1 MFEQINPVCVNNRKQ
16 YKDIIRMGNNT
27 MKNIFKVSAIAC
39 LMATASSALAGPSA
53 NVQVKGTVIQGA
65 CVPTLSNGGVV
76 DFGDISTD
84 NLSSTDN
91 TSLPAK
97 SLNLTINCSAPTLL
111 TFVATDN
118 RSDSS
123 KYDEFGL
130 GKTPA
135 GANIGYYSMFLDL
148 DVTTNFG
155 AGNLVYNQFET
166 WHDADTGDFTLDWLP
181 AFAVALPSTTEPVA
195 FTSATFVIGRIIPV
209 IYKENM
215 ALKDKV
221 SLDGNSTI
229 SLNYL

>member
-16 YKDIIRMGNNT
+16 YKDIIKMGNNT

-53 NVQVKGTVIQGA
+53 NVQVKGTVVQGA
-65 CVPTLSNGGVV
+65 CTPSISNSGVA
-76 DFGDISTD
+76 DFGDISID
-84 NLSSTDN
+84 NLSSTGN

-123 KYDEFGL
+123 VQNYFGL

-135 GANIGYYSMFLDL
+135 GANIGYYSMFLDF

-155 AGNLVYNQFET
+155 AGNLVFSQDGVWY
-166 WHDADTGDFTLDWLP
+166 DADTGDLTMTWRP
-181 AFAVALPSTTEPVA
+181 TFAVSLPSTTEPVA
-195 FTSATFVIGRIIPV
+195 FTSATFVIGRITPV
-209 IYKENM
+209 IYKENR
-215 ALKDKV
+215 ALKDEV
-221 SLDGNSTI
+221 SLDGNATI
-229 SLNYL
+229 SLIYL